1 VAVTSEVTRS
11 RLDQLYNLI
20 LGLIGLQFFL
30 GMWLNLFGNFPKESN
45 SLGGALSFTADPVLI
60 AHIVLGIL
68 LGIGALG
75 LLARSWSDPLR
86 TLRWFALGG
95 VLGVVFAAVTGSG
108 FVYSGY
114 SNNVDS
120 FLMAVGFGI
129 ALTAYYE
136 GLVRLRADRS
146 VQSREGGSPTPS

>member
-1 VAVTSEVTRS
+1 MIAATTARRA

-30 GMWLNLFGNFPKESN
+30 GMWLNLFGNFPGGSGG
-45 SLGGALSFTADPVLI
+45 LGATFTFTSDPVLI
-60 AHIVLGIL
+60 AHVVLGVL

-95 VLGVVFAAVTGSG
+95 LVGVVFASATGSG
-108 FVYSGY
+108 FVNSGY

-120 FLMAVGFGI
+120 FLMAVGFAI

-136 GLVRLRADRS
+136 GLVRLRADRAL
-146 VQSREGGSPTPS
+146 QSRQGGNPTPS

>member
-1 VAVTSEVTRS
+1 MVAASEVTRA

-30 GMWLNLFGNFPKESN
+30 GIWLNLFGSFPSG
-45 SLGGALSFTADPVLI
+45 SGGLGAALTFTADPVLI
-60 AHIVLGIL
+60 VHGALGVVLGV
-68 LGIGALG
+68 GALG

-95 VLGVVFAAVTGSG
+95 LLGVVFASATGSG

-129 ALTAYYE
+129 ALTAYDE

-146 VQSREGGSPTPS
+146 LQSRQGGNPTPV